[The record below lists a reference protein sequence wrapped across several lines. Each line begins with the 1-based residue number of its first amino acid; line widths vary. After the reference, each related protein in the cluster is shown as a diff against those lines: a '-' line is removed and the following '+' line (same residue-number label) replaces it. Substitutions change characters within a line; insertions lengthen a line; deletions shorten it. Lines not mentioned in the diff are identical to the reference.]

1 VLFLHAGS
9 LKRVQENHHP
19 NLGRL
24 LQPRDFSRL
33 TDTLAA
39 GYMVGIDNDGY
50 HGVDFE
56 RFSRMLRCIR
66 AELFGELPTVRQ
78 LLRHAAGGRWPF
90 PEGELSPLGP
100 APSLLGPPPEN
111 FLWVVVPDVVADA
124 AETYRWFQWLAPSM
138 SDLPLA
144 FVVQDGAGD
153 VGIPWGAPNL
163 RCLFLG
169 GSDEYKMS
177 KEMAEIA
184 AEGKQRGLWIHGGR
198 CNSFRRARHFA
209 SIGCDSFDGTG
220 ASKWPSKVQEYLD
233 WASAPAHAGLLA

>member
-19 NLGRL
+19 NLGRM

-39 GYMVGIDNDGY
+39 GYPVGVDNDGY
-50 HGVDFE
+50 RGVDFE
-56 RFSRMLRCIR
+56 RFSKMLCCIR
-66 AELFGELPTVRQ
+66 DELFGELPTTGGLVC
-78 LLRHAAGGRWPF
+78 HAAGQWPA
-90 PEGELSPLGP
+90 EGEPSPLGP
-100 APSLLGPPPEN
+100 PRSLPDTPPEN

-153 VGIPWGAPNL
+153 VGLPWDAPNL

-169 GSDEYKMS
+169 GSDEYKLS
-177 KEMAEIA
+177 TEMAQIA
-184 AEGKQRGLWIHGGR
+184 VAGKERGLWIHGGR
-198 CNSFRRARHFA
+198 CNSFRRVRHFA
-209 SIGCDSFDGTG
+209 AIGCDSFDGTG
-220 ASKWPSKVQEYLD
+220 ASKWPSKVQEYLE
-233 WASAPAHAGLLA
+233 WASAPAQQSLLV